1 MPQPEAAAGDLWRG
15 RDGRD
20 DRGRARATR
29 GAAYRCVRD
38 GARALRV
45 AGRRPRRAPC
55 PRGRPACRDR
65 GAGLVTLAA
74 SLAALADA
82 ADAASSLGLDT
93 ARASGV
99 LERARA
105 RLGFVGSTYVLAFV
119 GGTGVG
125 KSSLLNALAGGVVSP
140 AGPRRPTTDA
150 PLAWVSTSARI
161 ETAAL
166 LEWLGVG
173 DVREHPDE
181 AFGDVAILDLPD
193 FDSTAPDHRSRVDEL
208 LPRIDAVVWV
218 ADPEKYRDALLHDDY
233 LRRWIPRLSRQLIV
247 VNKADLVAGEVERLR
262 AHLASTV
269 RDEGLGGVRV
279 AVTSATPNGDVRE
292 LRDWIASGTADKRV
306 ASERVAVELREAAG
320 DLAARAGVDDGAAPL
335 VDADR
340 RSRALADVAREAA
353 AVIDLRG
360 LERQAVAATR
370 LAARPRG
377 AGPLGQVTAFLYR
390 ASGRDRVAAD
400 PESYLRRWRERGS
413 LARPAEPVRALT
425 AELLPRVPPEMRGGI
440 AKVVDTDALRA
451 RIAGAIDAA
460 VAARTA
466 ELRVPTSVVWT
477 LIGALQ
483 YAVTAAL
490 FFAVLWIGAIFILH
504 APFASAD
511 VPLLGPVPVPLL
523 FLAAVLIA
531 GYLLARALGAHAGLL
546 GRRWARRLRL
556 DLARA
561 LEPELR
567 KAVFAPLAAI
577 DAARE
582 RIAAA
587 RATTASYPARGS
599 GGSETSGSSAAS

>member
-1 MPQPEAAAGDLWRG
+1 M
-15 RDGRD
+15 
-20 DRGRARATR
+20 
-29 GAAYRCVRD
+29 
-38 GARALRV
+38 
-45 AGRRPRRAPC
+45 
-55 PRGRPACRDR
+55 
-65 GAGLVTLAA
+65 TLAA

-93 ARASGV
+93 ARATGV

-279 AVTSATPNGDVRE
+279 AVTSATPDGDVRE

-587 RATTASYPARGS
+587 RAMTASYPARGS

>member
-1 MPQPEAAAGDLWRG
+1 
-15 RDGRD
+15 
-20 DRGRARATR
+20 
-29 GAAYRCVRD
+29 
-38 GARALRV
+38 
-45 AGRRPRRAPC
+45 
-55 PRGRPACRDR
+55 
-65 GAGLVTLAA
+65 VTLAA

-279 AVTSATPNGDVRE
+279 AVTSAAGQRTSAWRVSA
-292 LRDWIASGTADKRV
+292 LRSSCARRPAISPPVPASTTGRRRSLTRI
-306 ASERVAVELREAAG
+306 
-320 DLAARAGVDDGAAPL
+320 GAAERSPTWR
-335 VDADR
+335 AKPR
-340 RSRALADVAREAA
+340 R
-353 AVIDLRG
+353 
-360 LERQAVAATR
+360 
-370 LAARPRG
+370 
-377 AGPLGQVTAFLYR
+377 
-390 ASGRDRVAAD
+390 
-400 PESYLRRWRERGS
+400 
-413 LARPAEPVRALT
+413 
-425 AELLPRVPPEMRGGI
+425 
-440 AKVVDTDALRA
+440 
-451 RIAGAIDAA
+451 
-460 VAARTA
+460 
-466 ELRVPTSVVWT
+466 
-477 LIGALQ
+477 
-483 YAVTAAL
+483 
-490 FFAVLWIGAIFILH
+490 
-504 APFASAD
+504 
-511 VPLLGPVPVPLL
+511 
-523 FLAAVLIA
+523 
-531 GYLLARALGAHAGLL
+531 
-546 GRRWARRLRL
+546 
-556 DLARA
+556 
-561 LEPELR
+561 
-567 KAVFAPLAAI
+567 
-577 DAARE
+577 
-582 RIAAA
+582 
-587 RATTASYPARGS
+587 
-599 GGSETSGSSAAS
+599 